1 MSNQVRLVSYF
12 TTKEAQK
19 AIKTAKTGT
28 HFYVHVQVNLP
39 VQDEPDSY
47 YPGYSSI
54 KLSRKEAQK
63 FVENLLSPTLE
74 EKGARIKVS
83 QTLDTFWIG

>member
-1 MSNQVRLVSYF
+1 METLRIINYYTRS
-12 TTKEAQK
+12 EAQK
-19 AIKTAKTGT
+19 AVKNAKAGT
-28 HFYVHVQVNLP
+28 SFYLHVRIELP
-39 VQDEPDSY
+39 VDVDDNTWY
-47 YPGYSSI
+47 NGYGSV